1 MEHGLLSVTILQAVQ
16 SFMWISGY
24 FMGNSHKDQPFGC
37 THRLADVFLVYGSIA
52 NRNLYHRCII

>member
-1 MEHGLLSVTILQAVQ
+1 MLTFLWYHKKCYR
-16 SFMWISGY
+16 ISGY
-24 FMGNSHKDQPFGC
+24 FMGNSHKDQSFGC